1 MWSRDTARNRIFWKV
16 VQQSVSLIC
25 HCLVTET
32 SSLPV
37 SNNLPLPCHLFCDN
51 MYGNHRPWASLI
63 LSFGVMSS
71 CNRILSELN
80 LDECTSS
87 DLSSDNCNSCDL
99 NSSSAAP
106 KWCKTGRCESKSGW
120 SCLLTPRWGHTSWLS
135 GHCPLLA
142 LNCRQ
147 VTVPAEA
154 FPTLL
159 AASVTAGE
167 PWLLGRDRSWS
178 VWHTTCLTETTQSS
192 FTVCWEHE
200 PSKDI
205 LSYIEEWGCSL
216 WVLLSHLPEDLSTYK
231 KYSKDGSSS
240 RWDKSNRRQR
250 VLQLWAA
257 NGSSTL
263 NSASHLN
270 EGREWPI
277 IRAPGSLPPTPS
289 IQQCIKLWPALTT
302 STQRKFLVFAKG
314 ILVGF
319 AILFCKQKS
328 LAKYMLLS
336 REKNKIVF
344 TLHHNS
350 SNNSAKAS
358 PS

>member
-1 MWSRDTARNRIFWKV
+1 MDFVITRHCS
-16 VQQSVSLIC
+16 QSDILESGATIALFD
-25 HCLVTET
+25 
-32 SSLPV
+32 
-37 SNNLPLPCHLFCDN
+37 LPLPRHRNLFTPCIQQFATSLSPLL
-51 MYGNHRPWASLI
+51 YGNHRPWASTRHHPI

-71 CNRILSELN
+71 CNQILSELN

-167 PWLLGRDRSWS
+167 PWRLGRDRSWS

-216 WVLLSHLPEDLSTYK
+216 WVLLSHLPEYLSTYK
-231 KYSKDGSSS
+231 RYSKDGSSS

-250 VLQLWAA
+250 VLQLWAE

-302 STQRKFLVFAKG
+302 STQMSLPK
-314 ILVGF
+314 
-319 AILFCKQKS
+319 KS
-328 LAKYMLLS
+328 
-336 REKNKIVF
+336 
-344 TLHHNS
+344 
-350 SNNSAKAS
+350 
-358 PS
+358 

>member
-1 MWSRDTARNRIFWKV
+1 MHGFCDHETLLAIGYFGKWCNNRSLWSATASSPKPLH
-16 VQQSVSLIC
+16 SLYPTIC
-25 HCLVTET
+25 HFPAT
-32 SSLPV
+32 SSVTICMETIDPGH
-37 SNNLPLPCHLFCDN
+37 P
-51 MYGNHRPWASLI
+51 I

-192 FTVCWEHE
+192 FTICREHE

-205 LSYIEEWGCSL
+205 LSYIEEWGCGP
-216 WVLLSHLPEDLSTYK
+216 WVLLSHLPEYLSTYK
-231 KYSKDGSSS
+231 RYSKDGSSS

-250 VLQLWAA
+250 VLQLWAE

-302 STQRKFLVFAKG
+302 STQRSLPK
-314 ILVGF
+314 
-319 AILFCKQKS
+319 KS
-328 LAKYMLLS
+328 
-336 REKNKIVF
+336 
-344 TLHHNS
+344 
-350 SNNSAKAS
+350 
-358 PS
+358 